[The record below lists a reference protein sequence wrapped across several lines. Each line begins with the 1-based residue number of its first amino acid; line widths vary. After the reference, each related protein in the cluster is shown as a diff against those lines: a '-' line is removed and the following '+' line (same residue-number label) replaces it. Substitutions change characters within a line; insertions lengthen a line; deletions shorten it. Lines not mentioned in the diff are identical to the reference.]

1 MTEKEINDAAE
12 NLAIATGAIH
22 MMSVEIAELT
32 RKLDEV
38 ENNLIWRVK
47 IIEAKIDELNSPL
60 HVKARRGI
68 VRIARKVAKQLE
80 DEP

>member
-1 MTEKEINDAAE
+1 MTEKEISDAAE

-47 IIEAKIDELNSPL
+47 IIEAKIDKLNSPL

>member
-32 RKLDEV
+32 KKVAEM
-38 ENNLIWRVK
+38 ENNLTWRIKLIDRETK
-47 IIEAKIDELNSPL
+47 INSPL

-68 VRIARKVAKQLE
+68 VRIARKIAKQWE
-80 DEP
+80 DKP